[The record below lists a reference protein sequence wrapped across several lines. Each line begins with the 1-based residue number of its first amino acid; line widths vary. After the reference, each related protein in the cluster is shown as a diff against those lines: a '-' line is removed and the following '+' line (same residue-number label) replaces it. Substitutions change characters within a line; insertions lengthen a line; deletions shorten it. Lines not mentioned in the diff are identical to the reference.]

1 MKTMTRPGLAVLVS
15 AALGLWG
22 LACFLVHGPVIF
34 AYAALQA
41 GTSGLFAYSFYRTEK
56 AFSRNCKPVLLALP
70 HIRTAREQQALQP
83 DRIPQADQ

>member
-15 AALGLWG
+15 A
-22 LACFLVHGPVIF
+22 

-56 AFSRNCKPVLLALP
+56 AFSRNCKPVRLALP